1 MTDKI
6 DFMQLTPI
14 DKISGETAKDTSL
27 LRKMSEEAKE
37 YILSFAWCKTIKKSW
52 LGWGVGGIAAVFLFE
67 IEPASTDV
75 DGMLWVIVGD
85 LPPAYLVVEESP
97 TALDALKTYL
107 ELMQEWVIAVR
118 EEKSTEECIPVNR
131 PATRENADTLE
142 TRLNFL
148 KKEFLAN

>member
-1 MTDKI
+1 M
-6 DFMQLTPI
+6 
-14 DKISGETAKDTSL
+14 G
-27 LRKMSEEAKE
+27 
-37 YILSFAWCKTIKKSW
+37 
-52 LGWGVGGIAAVFLFE
+52 GGGIAAVFLFE